1 MSRGLLH
8 SVIWIPPVLLILC
21 AMPDYLYEG
30 TGVFTAHYV
39 REMEL
44 TTLAA
49 GVSNVS
55 GNSSQQ
61 ELPYAAWESALI
73 IIAVGAIIL
82 STVVG
87 NILVVFAIF
96 TSRALRAPQN
106 LFLVSLASAD
116 ILVGALIIPFSLAKE
131 VMGYWHFGNVWCSMY
146 LALDILF
153 CTSSIV
159 HLCAISIDRY
169 WSVTRAVR
177 YNLRRTPKRIKSM
190 IAVIWVV
197 SAVISFPPLL
207 KTNTLK
213 ERRCD
218 LNDDTWYVLFSCTVS
233 FFLPCIIMIFLYC
246 RIYRVAK
253 HRASTVSNLKNGHSG
268 CNDMPPGVCYHQ
280 ECLDQH
286 SPPHHQDADDMDLE
300 ESTSSIHRF
309 SEPTHHG
316 PTNIASNARVK
327 RLSWNINRGPP
338 KRDRS
343 ISISQSR
350 LQQLREKR
358 ITFVLAVVI
367 GGFVICWF
375 PFFFTY
381 SLESVCRGRCG
392 ISDALFNFFF
402 WVGYC
407 NSSLNPVIYTVF
419 NRDFRKAFRKLLL
432 RTSKRT
438 M

>member
-1 MSRGLLH
+1 
-8 SVIWIPPVLLILC
+8 
-21 AMPDYLYEG
+21 
-30 TGVFTAHYV
+30 
-39 REMEL
+39 MEF
-44 TTLAA
+44 TTLASI
-49 GVSNVS
+49 VIYNDS

-61 ELPYAAWESALI
+61 EPKVWPYAAWEFALI
-73 IIAVGAIIL
+73 VIAVGSIIV

-87 NILVVFAIF
+87 NILVVLAIF

-131 VMGYWHFGNVWCSMY
+131 VMGYWHFGNIWCSTY

-169 WSVTRAVR
+169 WSVTKAVS
-177 YNLRRTPKRIKSM
+177 YNQQRTPKRIKSM

-197 SAVISFPPLL
+197 SAIISFPPLL
-207 KTNTLK
+207 KMNSYK
-213 ERRCD
+213 EEKCD

-246 RIYRVAK
+246 RIYKVAK
-253 HRASTVSNLKNGHSG
+253 HRASTVSNLRNGLHDCAEVSPNA
-268 CNDMPPGVCYHQ
+268 CCPEDCIRNPNPDSHHDND
-280 ECLDQH
+280 E
-286 SPPHHQDADDMDLE
+286 MDLE
-300 ESTSSIHRF
+300 ESTSSIHKF
-309 SEPTHHG
+309 SDSAHHKISEE
-316 PTNIASNARVK
+316 TSNAKTK
-327 RLSWNINRGPP
+327 RLSWTVNRGQQ

-343 ISISQSR
+343 VSISQTR
-350 LQQLREKR
+350 LTQLREKR
-358 ITFVLAVVI
+358 LTFVLAVVI

-381 SLESVCRGRCG
+381 SLESVCWGRCG

-402 WVGYC
+402 WIGYC

-419 NRDFRKAFRKLLL
+419 NRDFRKAFRKLLM
-432 RTSKRT
+432 RSSKRT

>member
-1 MSRGLLH
+1 
-8 SVIWIPPVLLILC
+8 
-21 AMPDYLYEG
+21 
-30 TGVFTAHYV
+30 
-39 REMEL
+39 MEL
-44 TTLAA
+44 PTFVA
-49 GVSNVS
+49 GLSNVS

-61 ELPYAAWESALI
+61 DLSSWPYAPWESALI
-73 IIAVGAIIL
+73 IIAVGSIIL

-87 NILVVFAIF
+87 NILVVLAIF

-131 VMGYWHFGNVWCSMY
+131 VMGYWHFGNVWCSTY

-159 HLCAISIDRY
+159 HLCAISMDRY
-169 WSVTRAVR
+169 WSVTKAVR

-190 IAVIWVV
+190 IAIIWVV

-207 KTNTLK
+207 KMNTHK
-213 ERRCD
+213 EWRCN
-218 LNDDTWYVLFSCTVS
+218 LNDDTWYVLFSSTVS
-233 FFLPCIIMIFLYC
+233 FFLPCIVMIFLYC

-253 HRASTVSNLKNGHSG
+253 HRASTVSNLKNGLSG
-268 CNDMPPGVCYHQ
+268 CNNVPPGMCYHQ
-280 ECLDQH
+280 ECLEQH
-286 SPPHHQDADDMDLE
+286 NPHNNHEADDMDLE
-300 ESTSSIHRF
+300 ESTSSIHRL
-309 SEPTHHG
+309 SEPAHHG
-316 PTNIASNARVK
+316 PANSENSAKVK
-327 RLSWNINRGPP
+327 RLSWSMNRGQQR
-338 KRDRS
+338 RDRS
-343 ISISQSR
+343 ISISQTR

-358 ITFVLAVVI
+358 LTFVLAVVI

-402 WVGYC
+402 WIGYC

-419 NRDFRKAFRKLLL
+419 NRDFRKAFRKLLM
-432 RTSKRT
+432 RSPKRT

>member
-1 MSRGLLH
+1 
-8 SVIWIPPVLLILC
+8 
-21 AMPDYLYEG
+21 
-30 TGVFTAHYV
+30 
-39 REMEL
+39 MEL

-49 GVSNVS
+49 GISNVS
-55 GNSSQQ
+55 GNSSQP
-61 ELPYAAWESALI
+61 ELNSWPYAAWESALI
-73 IIAVGAIIL
+73 IFAVGAIIL

-87 NILVVFAIF
+87 NILVVLAIF

-159 HLCAISIDRY
+159 HLCAISMDRY
-169 WSVTRAVR
+169 WSITKAVK
-177 YNLRRTPKRIKSM
+177 YNLKRTPKRIKSM
-190 IAVIWVV
+190 IAIIWII

-207 KTNTLK
+207 KTNTL
-213 ERRCD
+213 EEWRCD

-246 RIYRVAK
+246 RIYKVAK
-253 HRASTVSNLKNGHSG
+253 HRASTVSNLKNGLSG
-268 CNDMPPGVCYHQ
+268 CSNLPPGICYH
-280 ECLDQH
+280 EDCCDQQNPH
-286 SPPHHQDADDMDLE
+286 SNLDADEMDLE

-309 SEPTHHG
+309 PESAHHG
-316 PTNIASNARVK
+316 PTNNASNAKVK
-327 RLSWNINRGPP
+327 RLSWSINRGQQ

-343 ISISQSR
+343 ISISQTR

-358 ITFVLAVVI
+358 LTFVLAVVI

-381 SLESVCRGRCG
+381 SLDSVCREKCG

-402 WVGYC
+402 WIGYC

-419 NRDFRKAFRKLLL
+419 NRDFRKAFRKLLV
-432 RTSKRT
+432 RNPKRT

>member
-1 MSRGLLH
+1 
-8 SVIWIPPVLLILC
+8 
-21 AMPDYLYEG
+21 
-30 TGVFTAHYV
+30 
-39 REMEL
+39 MEF

-49 GVSNVS
+49 GIYNVS

-61 ELPYAAWESALI
+61 ELNSWPYAAWEGALI
-73 IIAVGAIIL
+73 IIAVGSIIL

-87 NILVVFAIF
+87 NILVVLAIF

-169 WSVTRAVR
+169 WSVTKAVR

-190 IAVIWVV
+190 IAIIWLV

-207 KTNTLK
+207 KTNTYK
-213 ERRCD
+213 EWRCD

-233 FFLPCIIMIFLYC
+233 FFLPCIIMLFLYW

-253 HRASTVSNLKNGHSG
+253 HRASTVSNLKNGLSG
-268 CNDMPPGVCYHQ
+268 CNDIPPATCYHQ
-280 ECLDQH
+280 ECSEQH
-286 SPPHHQDADDMDLE
+286 SPHNNHDADEMDLE
-300 ESTSSIHRF
+300 DSTSSIHRF
-309 SEPTHHG
+309 SDPSHHG
-316 PTNIASNARVK
+316 SSKTPSNVKVK
-327 RLSWNINRGPP
+327 RLSWSMNRGQQR
-338 KRDRS
+338 RDRS
-343 ISISQSR
+343 ISQTH

-358 ITFVLAVVI
+358 LTFVLAVVI
-367 GGFVICWF
+367 GGFVICWL

-402 WVGYC
+402 WIGYC

-419 NRDFRKAFRKLLL
+419 NRDFRKAFRKLLI
-432 RTSKRT
+432 RTPKRT

>member
-1 MSRGLLH
+1 MYHHHGSSGQNDCIKLTGNFTR
-8 SVIWIPPVLLILC
+8 
-21 AMPDYLYEG
+21 LYHV
-30 TGVFTAHYV
+30 TK
-39 REMEL
+39 MEF
-44 TTLAA
+44 TTLASI
-49 GVSNVS
+49 VIYNES

-61 ELPYAAWESALI
+61 VQKIWPYAAWEFALI
-73 IIAVGAIIL
+73 VIAVGSIIV

-87 NILVVFAIF
+87 NILVVLAIF

-131 VMGYWHFGNVWCSMY
+131 VMGYWRFGNIWCSLY

-169 WSVTRAVR
+169 WSVTKAVS

-190 IAVIWVV
+190 IAIIWVV
-197 SAVISFPPLL
+197 SAIISFPPLL
-207 KTNTLK
+207 KMNSHK
-213 ERRCD
+213 ENKCD

-253 HRASTVSNLKNGHSG
+253 HRASTVSSLKNGLHDCPNVPS
-268 CNDMPPGVCYHQ
+268 NALYHQ
-280 ECLDQH
+280 DSLEHPKSDINH
-286 SPPHHQDADDMDLE
+286 DNDEMDLE
-300 ESTSSIHRF
+300 ESTSSIHKF
-309 SEPTHHG
+309 GESAQYKISDGTSD
-316 PTNIASNARVK
+316 TKTK
-327 RLSWNINRGPP
+327 RLSWTINRGQR
-338 KRDRS
+338 RDRS
-343 ISISQSR
+343 VSISQTR
-350 LQQLREKR
+350 LAQLREKR
-358 ITFVLAVVI
+358 LTFVLAVVI

-402 WVGYC
+402 WIGYC

-419 NRDFRKAFRKLLL
+419 NRDFRKAFRKLLM
-432 RTSKRT
+432 RSSRRT

>member
-1 MSRGLLH
+1 
-8 SVIWIPPVLLILC
+8 
-21 AMPDYLYEG
+21 
-30 TGVFTAHYV
+30 
-39 REMEL
+39 MEF
-44 TTLAA
+44 TTLSA
-49 GVSNVS
+49 GVYNVS

-61 ELPYAAWESALI
+61 ELKSWPYAAWECALI
-73 IIAVGAIIL
+73 ILAVGAIIL
-82 STVVG
+82 STVIG
-87 NILVVFAIF
+87 NILVVLAIF

-131 VMGYWHFGNVWCSMY
+131 VMGYWHFGDVWCRMY

-169 WSVTRAVR
+169 WSVTKAVS

-190 IAVIWVV
+190 IAIIWVV
-197 SAVISFPPLL
+197 SAVTCFPPLL
-207 KTNTLK
+207 KTNEEWK
-213 ERRCD
+213 CD

-233 FFLPCIIMIFLYC
+233 FFLPCFIMIFLYC

-253 HRASTVSNLKNGHSG
+253 HRASTVSHLKNGLSG
-268 CNDMPPGVCYHQ
+268 CSSIPPGICYHE

-286 SPPHHQDADDMDLE
+286 NPHNSHDADEMDLE
-300 ESTSSIHRF
+300 ESTSSIRRF
-309 SEPTHHG
+309 SEQGDHSPA
-316 PTNIASNARVK
+316 NIGNNAKLK
-327 RLSWNINRGPP
+327 RLSWTMSRGQQR
-338 KRDRS
+338 RDRS
-343 ISISQSR
+343 ISISQTR

-358 ITFVLAVVI
+358 LTFVLAVVI

-392 ISDALFNFFF
+392 ISAALFNFFF
-402 WVGYC
+402 WIGYC

-419 NRDFRKAFRKLLL
+419 NRDFRKAFRKLLI
-432 RTSKRT
+432 RTPKRT
-438 M
+438 L

>member
-1 MSRGLLH
+1 MEDLLDNDFINGDF
-8 SVIWIPPVLLILC
+8 S
-21 AMPDYLYEG
+21 YLYHV
-30 TGVFTAHYV
+30 TK
-39 REMEL
+39 MEF
-44 TTLAA
+44 TTLTSS
-49 GVSNVS
+49 GIYNKS

-61 ELPYAAWESALI
+61 ELGSWPYAAWESALI
-73 IIAVGAIIL
+73 IIAVGSIIL
-82 STVVG
+82 STVIG
-87 NILVVFAIF
+87 NILVVLAIF

-131 VMGYWHFGNVWCSMY
+131 VMGYWAFGNIWCSMY

-159 HLCAISIDRY
+159 HLCAISMDRF
-169 WSVTRAVR
+169 WSVTKAVR
-177 YNLRRTPKRIKSM
+177 YNMRRTPKRIKSM

-197 SAVISFPPLL
+197 SAIICFPPLL
-207 KTNTLK
+207 KTSSHEEWKCN
-213 ERRCD
+213 

-233 FFLPCIIMIFLYC
+233 FFLPCIIMILLYC

-253 HRASTVSNLKNGHSG
+253 HRASTVSNLRNALSDCGSLQQG
-268 CNDMPPGVCYHQ
+268 ACCHQ
-280 ECLDQH
+280 ECLAQGNLPNDH
-286 SPPHHQDADDMDLE
+286 DAEAMDME
-300 ESTSSIHRF
+300 ESSSSIHKIPPD
-309 SEPTHHG
+309 SAYEKTG
-316 PTNIASNARVK
+316 DGTNNAKGK
-327 RLSWNINRGPP
+327 RLSWTINRGQQR
-338 KRDRS
+338 RDRLVS
-343 ISISQSR
+343 VSQTR
-350 LQQLREKR
+350 LTQLREKR
-358 ITFVLAVVI
+358 LTFVLAVVI

-381 SLESVCRGRCG
+381 SLESVCKGRCG

-402 WVGYC
+402 WIGYC

-419 NRDFRKAFRKLLL
+419 NRDFRKAFRRLLV

>member
-1 MSRGLLH
+1 ML
-8 SVIWIPPVLLILC
+8 
-21 AMPDYLYEG
+21 DYLWCVSWHV
-30 TGVFTAHYV
+30 TKMDLPFA
-39 REMEL
+39 
-44 TTLAA
+44 AA
-49 GVSNVS
+49 GISGNVS
-55 GNSSQQ
+55 GNSSHP
-61 ELPYAAWESALI
+61 ELRSWPYAAWESALI
-73 IIAVGAIIL
+73 IMAVGSIIL
-82 STVVG
+82 STVLG
-87 NILVVFAIF
+87 NILVVLAIF

-177 YNLRRTPKRIKSM
+177 YNLRRTPKKIKSM

-207 KTNTLK
+207 KTNNIT
-213 ERRCD
+213 EWRCD

-246 RIYRVAK
+246 RIYKVAK
-253 HRASTVSNLKNGHSG
+253 HRASTVSNLKNGLSG
-268 CNDMPPGVCYHQ
+268 CDDMPPDMCYHPK
-280 ECLDQH
+280 CLDQH
-286 SPPHHQDADDMDLE
+286 NPHHHQDTDEMDLE
-300 ESTSSIHRF
+300 ESTSSTRRF
-309 SEPTHHG
+309 SESAHHG
-316 PTNIASNARVK
+316 PTNITSNAKVK
-327 RLSWNINRGPP
+327 KLSWNINRGQP

-358 ITFVLAVVI
+358 LTFVLAVVI

-419 NRDFRKAFRKLLL
+419 NRDFRKAFRKLLI
-432 RTSKRT
+432 RTPKRT

>member
-1 MSRGLLH
+1 
-8 SVIWIPPVLLILC
+8 
-21 AMPDYLYEG
+21 
-30 TGVFTAHYV
+30 
-39 REMEL
+39 MEV
-44 TTLAA
+44 TTL
-49 GVSNVS
+49 VSGSYNLS

-61 ELPYAAWESALI
+61 EPKSWPYAAWESTLI

-82 STVVG
+82 STVIG
-87 NILVVFAIF
+87 NILVVLAVF
-96 TSRALRAPQN
+96 TSQALRAPQN

-131 VMGYWHFGNVWCSMY
+131 VMGYWYFGNVWCSMY

-169 WSVTRAVR
+169 WSVTKAVK
-177 YNLRRTPKRIKSM
+177 YNLKRTPKRIKSM
-190 IAVIWVV
+190 IAIIWLV

-207 KTNTLK
+207 KTNTHK
-213 ERRCD
+213 EWRCN
-218 LNDDTWYVLFSCTVS
+218 LNDDTWYVLFSSTVS

-253 HRASTVSNLKNGHSG
+253 HRASTVSNIKNGLSD
-268 CNDMPPGVCYHQ
+268 CNNVPQGMCHHQ
-280 ECLDQH
+280 EYFDEH
-286 SPPHHQDADDMDLE
+286 NPHNNQDADEMDLE
-300 ESTSSIHRF
+300 ESTSSIHKF

-316 PTNIASNARVK
+316 PTNTDNHAKVK
-327 RLSWNINRGPP
+327 KLSWSINRGQ
-338 KRDRS
+338 KRRERS
-343 ISISQSR
+343 VSISQTR

-358 ITFVLAVVI
+358 LTFVLAVVI

-402 WVGYC
+402 WIGYC

-419 NRDFRKAFRKLLL
+419 NRDFRKAFQKLLAH
-432 RTSKRT
+432 TPKRT

>member
-1 MSRGLLH
+1 
-8 SVIWIPPVLLILC
+8 
-21 AMPDYLYEG
+21 
-30 TGVFTAHYV
+30 
-39 REMEL
+39 MEL
-44 TTLAA
+44 PTLSA
-49 GVSNVS
+49 GLYNVS

-61 ELPYAAWESALI
+61 VSWPYAPWESALI
-73 IIAVGAIIL
+73 IIAVGSIIL

-87 NILVVFAIF
+87 NILVVLAIF

-131 VMGYWHFGNVWCSMY
+131 VMGYWHFGNVWCSTY

-169 WSVTRAVR
+169 WSVTKAVR
-177 YNLRRTPKRIKSM
+177 YNLKRTPKRIKSM
-190 IAVIWVV
+190 IAIIWVV

-207 KTNTLK
+207 KMNTLK
-213 ERRCD
+213 EWRCD
-218 LNDDTWYVLFSCTVS
+218 LNDDTWYVLFSSTIS

-253 HRASTVSNLKNGHSG
+253 HRASTVSNLKNGLSG
-268 CNDMPPGVCYHQ
+268 CNNHQ
-280 ECLDQH
+280 ECVEQH
-286 SPPHHQDADDMDLE
+286 NAHNNHDTDEMDLE
-300 ESTSSIHRF
+300 ESTSSIHKF
-309 SEPTHHG
+309 SETGHHG
-316 PTNIASNARVK
+316 PANSGNNAKVK
-327 RLSWNINRGPP
+327 RFSWYMNRGQQ
-338 KRDRS
+338 RDRS
-343 ISISQSR
+343 ISISQTR

-358 ITFVLAVVI
+358 LTFVLAVVI

-392 ISDALFNFFF
+392 ISYALFNFFF
-402 WVGYC
+402 WIGYC

-419 NRDFRKAFRKLLL
+419 NRDFRKAFRKLLI
-432 RTSKRT
+432 RSPKRT

>member
-1 MSRGLLH
+1 
-8 SVIWIPPVLLILC
+8 
-21 AMPDYLYEG
+21 
-30 TGVFTAHYV
+30 
-39 REMEL
+39 MEL
-44 TTLAA
+44 TTLSA
-49 GVSNVS
+49 GLYTVS
-55 GNSSQQ
+55 GNSSHQ
-61 ELPYAAWESALI
+61 ELVSWPYQAWECTLI
-73 IIAVGAIIL
+73 IIAVGSIIL
-82 STVVG
+82 STVIG
-87 NILVVFAIF
+87 NILVVLAIF

-146 LALDILF
+146 LTLDILF

-169 WSVTRAVR
+169 WSVTKAVR
-177 YNLRRTPKRIKSM
+177 YNLKRTPKRIKSM
-190 IAVIWVV
+190 IAIIWVV

-207 KTNTLK
+207 KTNTHK
-213 ERRCD
+213 EWKCD

-253 HRASTVSNLKNGHSG
+253 HRASTVSNLKNGLSG
-268 CNDMPPGVCYHQ
+268 CHSVPPGMCYHQ

-286 SPPHHQDADDMDLE
+286 NPHNNHDADEMDLE
-300 ESTSSIHRF
+300 ESTSSIHKI
-309 SEPTHHG
+309 SESTHHG
-316 PTNIASNARVK
+316 PAESGNSVKVK
-327 RLSWNINRGPP
+327 RLSWSMNRGQQR
-338 KRDRS
+338 RDRS
-343 ISISQSR
+343 VSISQTR

-358 ITFVLAVVI
+358 LTFVLAVVI

-402 WVGYC
+402 WIGYC

-419 NRDFRKAFRKLLL
+419 NRDFRKAFRKLLV

>member
-1 MSRGLLH
+1 
-8 SVIWIPPVLLILC
+8 
-21 AMPDYLYEG
+21 
-30 TGVFTAHYV
+30 
-39 REMEL
+39 MEL
-44 TTLAA
+44 STLAA
-49 GVSNVS
+49 GIYNVS

-61 ELPYAAWESALI
+61 ELESWPYAAWESALI
-73 IIAVGAIIL
+73 IIAVGSIIL
-82 STVVG
+82 STVAG
-87 NILVVFAIF
+87 NILVVLAIF

-207 KTNTLK
+207 KTNTHK
-213 ERRCD
+213 EWRCD

-253 HRASTVSNLKNGHSG
+253 HRASTVSNLKNGLSG
-268 CNDMPPGVCYHQ
+268 CNDIPPGMCYHQ

-286 SPPHHQDADDMDLE
+286 NPHNNQDTDEMDLE

-309 SEPTHHG
+309 SEQTHHG
-316 PTNIASNARVK
+316 PANIASNAKVK
-327 RLSWNINRGPP
+327 RLSWTISRGQQR
-338 KRDRS
+338 RDRS
-343 ISISQSR
+343 ISISQTR

-358 ITFVLAVVI
+358 LTFVLAVVI

-419 NRDFRKAFRKLLL
+419 NRDFRKAFRKLLI
-432 RTSKRT
+432 RTPKRT